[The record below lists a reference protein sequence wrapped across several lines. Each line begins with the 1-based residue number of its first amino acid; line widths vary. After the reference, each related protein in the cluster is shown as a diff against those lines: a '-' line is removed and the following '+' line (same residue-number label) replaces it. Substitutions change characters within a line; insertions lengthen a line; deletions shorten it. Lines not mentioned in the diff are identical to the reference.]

1 MTPIDAKLREQRE
14 TDLRSLLE
22 AQNRHDVEGVLG
34 CFAHARYEL
43 VGNQRVYEGADEV
56 RRYLKTTAQIFPDLN
71 LTVECVYHADNAVVA
86 ELMMTGTHA
95 GSRPGFT
102 ATNRRF
108 RCRVA
113 AVFQFADGQLV
124 GVRLY
129 YDTGTIA
136 RQLA

>member
-1 MTPIDAKLREQRE
+1 MCSSASPTPA
-14 TDLRSLLE
+14 TSSS
-22 AQNRHDVEGVLG
+22 ATS
-34 CFAHARYEL
+34 
-43 VGNQRVYEGADEV
+43 RVYEGADEV

-71 LTVECVYHADNAVVA
+71 FAVDGLYHADNAVVA

-129 YDTGTIA
+129 YDTATIA